1 MSIAIFQGNP
11 LTDGQALESLF
22 AMNTVDILKNSA
34 LATRGSSDGRD
45 LSHATHKGLSY
56 SQSFTQTIV
65 YVTVIVAFVMMV
77 IGARLERAFALVTG
91 PCPSSDSV
99 RWSRTPRIQHACL
112 RPGAWNGGR
121 NLKLQAGCVG
131 IVFMSGLAWFLSVS
145 NFGALYKSEFILRFV
160 FDQSKDS
167 SSYLERIREASK
179 RSSLLNIE
187 PSGDGQLLKLTYD
200 IQLEK
205 EADAQRV
212 FISALSQAPGVS
224 EVVLIVPERYRL
236 LIGIAGPKSPLSIQ
250 HARDSMR
257 FVAPILRF
265 LLLLAA
271 LGAVCWAIWLWRPQW
286 VVEFDS
292 RVSSWYVTAMPSA

>member
-22 AMNTVDILKNSA
+22 AMNLVDILKNSA
-34 LATRGSSDGRD
+34 LATVLGLVMAGIYR
-45 LSHATHKGLSY
+45 ATHKGLSY

-77 IGARLERAFALVTG
+77 IGARLERAFALVGALSIIRFRTVVKDTKDTAYVFAALALG
-91 PCPSSDSV
+91 MAAGTSSY
-99 RWSRTPRIQHACL
+99 
-112 RPGAWNGGR
+112 
-121 NLKLQAGCVG
+121 KLAGVG

-205 EADAQRV
+205 EADAQK

-224 EVVLIVPERYRL
+224 EVVLIVSKNDIDY
-236 LIGIAGPKSPLSIQ
+236 
-250 HARDSMR
+250 
-257 FVAPILRF
+257 
-265 LLLLAA
+265 
-271 LGAVCWAIWLWRPQW
+271 
-286 VVEFDS
+286 
-292 RVSSWYVTAMPSA
+292 